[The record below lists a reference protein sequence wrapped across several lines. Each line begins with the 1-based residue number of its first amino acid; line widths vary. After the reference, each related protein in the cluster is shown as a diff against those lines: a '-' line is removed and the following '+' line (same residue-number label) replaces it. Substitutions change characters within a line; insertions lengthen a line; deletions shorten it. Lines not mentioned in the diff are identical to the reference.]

1 MDTGLN
7 DILIPEHEDVRVY
20 RLRAETWVAPMER
33 RIYTIGRTE
42 TTSPLPTKFSS
53 EPATL
58 VIESPPVAV
67 DL

>member
-20 RLRAETWVAPMER
+20 RLYAEPWAAPIER
-33 RIYTIGRTE
+33 RIYTVGRTE
-42 TTSPLPTKFSS
+42 TTSPLPTRFSS

-58 VIESPPVAV
+58 VVEGTPAL